1 MRRLDGM
8 VDIGRVLVRVDLPTC
23 ISPTPFE
30 REMKDVPVL
39 DSLEEVEEGS
49 SQQGT
54 ESWSEPCAVSFT
66 SRTVEVTY
74 SRSSGSWGIPR

>member
-1 MRRLDGM
+1 MRCLDGM

-23 ISPTPFE
+23 ISPTPLK
-30 REMKDVPVL
+30 REMKVSPVL

-54 ESWSEPCAVSFT
+54 ESWSEPCFVSFI
-66 SRTVEVTY
+66 SLMDVND
-74 SRSSGSWGIPR
+74 IQ

>member
-1 MRRLDGM
+1 MRCLDGM

-23 ISPTPFE
+23 ISSTPSE
-30 REMKDVPVL
+30 KRIDVPVL

-54 ESWSEPCAVSFT
+54 ESWSEPCLLA
-66 SRTVEVTY
+66 
-74 SRSSGSWGIPR
+74 SSHGGGRNIQ